1 MVSQSAPLSKIPA
14 ELEPLVSE
22 VQNRVAV
29 AVTTFVP
36 TSVSLVSRTPAI
48 REKCAAG
55 SMSVMG
61 MLRQQDKFLPIEF

>member
-22 VQNRVAV
+22 VQNRVA

-36 TSVSLVSRTPAI
+36 TSVSLVSRVPAI
-48 REKCAAG
+48 RKKCAAG

-61 MLRQQDKFLPIEF
+61 MLRQEDKFLPIEV